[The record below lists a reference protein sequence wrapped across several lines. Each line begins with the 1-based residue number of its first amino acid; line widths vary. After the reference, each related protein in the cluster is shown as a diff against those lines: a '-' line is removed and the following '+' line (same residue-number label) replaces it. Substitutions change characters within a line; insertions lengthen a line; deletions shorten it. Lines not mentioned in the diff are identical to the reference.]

1 MVHDHSHHGHSD
13 HGHDHDHV
21 SGHHR
26 HDHAGGHV
34 HDGTDKTRVLIAASL
49 TGAFMIAEVVAGWLV
64 GSLAL
69 LADAGHMLTDAVSL
83 GFAWYAFHLSGRPA
97 TPAHT
102 YGFDRVK
109 TLVAYSNGLAIFFI
123 GAWIIVEAIERFSSP
138 EKVLGVPM
146 LIVAALGLAVNIGIF
161 FVLHGG
167 DRENLNMRGA
177 ILHVMGDMLGSVA
190 AVVAAAVIIATGWY
204 PIDPIL
210 SVVVAVVIFV
220 AAGRLMRDAGR
231 VLLEGVPRSL
241 DRDVIARDIAANI
254 RGVKGVHHVHVWS
267 LDGSRNVATLHA
279 LLEDGTDAY
288 QATVAI
294 KARLAQSHKI
304 GHATVETEYGHCADG
319 RVLH

>member
-49 TGAFMIAEVVAGWLV
+49 TGAFMIAEAVAGWLV

-146 LIVAALGLAVNIGIF
+146 LIVAALGL
-161 FVLHGG
+161 
-167 DRENLNMRGA
+167 
-177 ILHVMGDMLGSVA
+177 
-190 AVVAAAVIIATGWY
+190 
-204 PIDPIL
+204 
-210 SVVVAVVIFV
+210 
-220 AAGRLMRDAGR
+220 
-231 VLLEGVPRSL
+231 
-241 DRDVIARDIAANI
+241 
-254 RGVKGVHHVHVWS
+254 
-267 LDGSRNVATLHA
+267 
-279 LLEDGTDAY
+279 
-288 QATVAI
+288 
-294 KARLAQSHKI
+294 
-304 GHATVETEYGHCADG
+304 
-319 RVLH
+319 